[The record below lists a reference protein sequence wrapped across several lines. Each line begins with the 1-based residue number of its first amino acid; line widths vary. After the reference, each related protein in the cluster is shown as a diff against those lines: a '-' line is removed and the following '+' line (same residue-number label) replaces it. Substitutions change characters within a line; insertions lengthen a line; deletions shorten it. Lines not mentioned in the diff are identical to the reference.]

1 MTKKYFEQ
9 PELQVVQIKKTDVIA
24 TSETLTIGSDLGTG
38 VFNAAAAG
46 RRYDQWYEG
55 Y

>member
-1 MTKKYFEQ
+1 MKKYIDAQ
-9 PELQVVQIKKTDVIA
+9 LQVVQIKKTDVIA
-24 TSETLTIGSDLGTG
+24 TSENLTIGSDLGTG

-46 RRYDQWYEG
+46 RRFDQWYEG